1 MIQFVKRNQLDEN
14 KYNAC
19 ISASLQSRI
28 YAYSW
33 YLDIVT
39 DNWSVLVLDDYQAVM
54 PLPWRVKYGV
64 KYVYP
69 PLWLIELGFF
79 SLKENTSIDLFF
91 KAARKKFLFIETR
104 LNTDNSFDYIDKN
117 QLHYLKLEEEYLTIY
132 KDYNKDKKKDLRKSS
147 KFGLIEKWNDDPK
160 KIIHLFKKNVGA
172 RIPNVKEADYDK
184 LLKILR
190 LSIKNDVGEILSIY
204 NSENILVASGFF
216 LKHKSRVTLLISST
230 NFENRKNGANT
241 FLIDRA
247 IFRFQKEFD
256 TFHFG
261 GSSITS
267 IGNYF
272 MSFGAE
278 VETYLVFKKRL
289 L

>member
-104 LNTDNSFDYIDKN
+104 LNTDNSFDYIDKK
-117 QLHYLKLEEEYLTIY
+117 QLHYLKLEEEYITIY

-204 NSENILVASGFF
+204 NSENVLVASGFF

-267 IGNYF
+267 IGSYF

>member
-91 KAARKKFLFIETR
+91 KAARKKFRFIETR
-104 LNTDNSFDYIDKN
+104 LNTDNSFDYIDKK

-132 KDYNKDKKKDLRKSS
+132 KGYNKDKKKDLRKSS

-204 NSENILVASGFF
+204 NSENVLVASGFF

>member
-91 KAARKKFLFIETR
+91 KAARKKFRFIETR
-104 LNTDNSFDYIDKN
+104 LNTDNSFDYIDKK

-132 KDYNKDKKKDLRKSS
+132 KGYNKDKKKDLRKSS

-172 RIPNVKEADYDK
+172 RIPNIKEADYDK

-204 NSENILVASGFF
+204 NSENVLVASGFF

>member
-91 KAARKKFLFIETR
+91 KAARKKFRFIETR
-104 LNTDNSFDYIDKN
+104 LNTDNSFDYIDKK

-204 NSENILVASGFF
+204 NSENVLVASGFF